1 MVLHNDKWKYK
12 ARRNYMRKHGL
23 KTLERDKDKR
33 KNRDTNEKDEQ
44 NHEIEDKKC
53 TKTSTGTE
61 ETSATEEEQND
72 NEEKTLDGEEDDIS
86 EDNND
91 GEGEITKK
99 KLGSNSWRF
108 EADTQDEIEL
118 MKDPELIEAEKQRRD
133 EEQKLFNKQKDVV
146 LQHIMEVGE
155 DDSAYKNV
163 MRKEDREGRKDS
175 DKDFLEELIKAF
187 DDGRRQQSE
196 ETKYSSN
203 EKMTPEE
210 RQQFFRLQKEIKHQ
224 KMVLNAKGGYSQ
236 PKMPRKG
243 RSIELDLDSDA
254 NNYRDIV
261 AQKLNEGIQK
271 INIEDTNFEE
281 DLKELVGDSASVDR
295 IDRNKNKVK
304 NNNYNAAFDL
314 DKLISGD
321 NKDNKEQNMVE
332 VSRLNNEG
340 NRQPTGKMESISKE
354 DEQFLDDILGA

>member
-1 MVLHNDKWKYK
+1 MEVQS
-12 ARRNYMRKHGL
+12 RRNYMRKHGL

-53 TKTSTGTE
+53 TKTPTGTE
-61 ETSATEEEQND
+61 ETSIKEEEQKD
-72 NEEKTLDGEEDDIS
+72 NGGKTSDGEEDDIS

-99 KLGSNSWRF
+99 KLGSNLWRF
-108 EADTQDEIEL
+108 KADTQDEIEL

-146 LQHIMEVGE
+146 LQHIMEVGD

-163 MRKEDREGRKDS
+163 MRKEDQEGRKDS
-175 DKDFLEELIKAF
+175 DKDFLEALIKAF

-196 ETKYSSN
+196 ETKYSSS

-236 PKMPRKG
+236 RKMPRKG
-243 RSIELDLDSDA
+243 KSIELDLDSDA

-261 AQKLNEGIQK
+261 AQKLNKGIRK
-271 INIEDTNFEE
+271 INIEGTNFDE

-295 IDRNKNKVK
+295 IGRNENKVT

-321 NKDNKEQNMVE
+321 NKEQNKVE
-332 VSRLNNEG
+332 VSHFNNED
-340 NRQPTGKMESISKE
+340 NRQPTGKMDFISKE